1 MVDDDFQLPVVAA
14 HYLAD
19 PRVPADRKRDF
30 LHTEHH
36 LARLVSNLTFV
47 ARQAA
52 PYARHPVATNLVS
65 FPRAPDSGW
74 LSASWRASRTGYA
87 GRRFAMHVNAIW
99 VPHALDAV
107 GPVSDALPNTRVLPG
122 IPR

>member
-47 ARQAA
+47 PRQAA
-52 PYARHPVATNLVS
+52 PYARDPVATNLVS

-74 LSASWRASRTGYA
+74 LPASWPDRRARHR
-87 GRRFAMHVNAIW
+87 GRRFGMD
-99 VPHALDAV
+99 LDAILV
-107 GPVSDALPNTRVLPG
+107 
-122 IPR
+122 